1 MTGAARR
8 LMPAAAVVS
17 CAALLGAQ
25 QTSPQTPT
33 FRSGIRTVV
42 VPTTVTNEEGRF
54 VRDLKREDFELRDN
68 GKPQPITFFQRDV
81 QPVTAVLMLDA
92 SASMLRSLT
101 PVIGSMNEFIMRMLP
116 GDRARIGTFA
126 EDIRFSK
133 PFTGNRD
140 ELMGILKN
148 EFDIRIGRRT
158 RLWDALDEAV
168 KILIGE
174 TGRRVIIVITDGMDT
189 WSIRQLE
196 DVQRAARRHEVAIY
210 VVRFRPAS
218 REGALMELRPGPDG
232 SSKGRPD
239 RHQPI
244 AFEHLARD
252 TGGGFMQIEEVNGW
266 QPPFTAIALDL
277 HSQYVLGFSIETL
290 DGKVHDLDVRV
301 RREGLKTRSRRSY
314 IASIEGTTPAKTGG
328 AAVGGRD

>member
-1 MTGAARR
+1 MTGTAGR
-8 LMPAAAVVS
+8 LIPAAVMLS
-17 CAALLGAQ
+17 SAAILGAQ
-25 QTSPQTPT
+25 QAPQTPT
-33 FRSGIRTVV
+33 FRTGIRTVV

-68 GKPQPITFFQRDV
+68 GKPQPITIFQRDV
-81 QPVTAVLMLDA
+81 QPITAVLMLDA

-116 GDRARIGTFA
+116 GDRARIGSFA
-126 EDIRFSK
+126 EDIRFSRQ
-133 PFTGNRD
+133 FTGDRD
-140 ELMGILKN
+140 ELLGILKN

-168 KILIGE
+168 KVLIGQD
-174 TGRRVIIVITDGMDT
+174 GRRVIIVITDGMDT
-189 WSIRQLE
+189 WSYRQLE
-196 DVQRAARRHEVAIY
+196 DVQSAARRHEVAIY

-218 REGALMELRPGPDG
+218 REGAIMELKAGPDG

-239 RHQPI
+239 RHAPI
-244 AFEHLARD
+244 AFEDLARD

-277 HSQYVLGFSIETL
+277 HSQYVLGFSIDAL

-301 RREGLKTRSRRSY
+301 RRQGLKTRSRRSY
-314 IASIEGTTPAKTGG
+314 IASLEGTAAPKAGPGG
-328 AAVGGRD
+328 GGTD